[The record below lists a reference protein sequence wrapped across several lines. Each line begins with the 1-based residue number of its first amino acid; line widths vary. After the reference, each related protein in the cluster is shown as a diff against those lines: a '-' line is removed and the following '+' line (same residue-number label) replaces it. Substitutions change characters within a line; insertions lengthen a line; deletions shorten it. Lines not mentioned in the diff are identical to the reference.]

1 MTLVWKLL
9 RQHISALQLAGFF
22 LANLFGMLIVLLALQ
37 FYRDV
42 RPVFSQEDGV
52 INNDYIIVSKRISAL
67 GIGTSTFSE
76 KEIRDIESQP
86 FTESVGA
93 FTASQYKVSCSMGI
107 DGVANFGT
115 QMYFESVPDK
125 FVDTDKSQWYYEEGS
140 DFVPIILPRSYL
152 AIYNFG
158 FAQSRSLP
166 KLSEGVISMIDMTV
180 LLRGDS
186 KEQRMRGKVIGFTSR
201 LNTILVP
208 EGFLQWSNSLF
219 APTADNE
226 PTRLIVEVKNPT
238 DDRIAKYVK
247 QQGYEIDEDK
257 LQAGK
262 ATYFLKVMSGIVMAV
277 GLLISAL
284 SFFILMLSIY
294 LLVQKNTI
302 KLQNLLLIGYSPA
315 KVSLPYQILTIVM
328 NALVLLIALG
338 LLLWV
343 RSIYMNML
351 WTMFPNMEET
361 AMWPAYTLGIILFA
375 VVSVLNVLAIRRKV
389 ANCL

>member
-1 MTLVWKLL
+1 M
-9 RQHISALQLAGFF
+9 
-22 LANLFGMLIVLLALQ
+22 
-37 FYRDV
+37 
-42 RPVFSQEDGV
+42 
-52 INNDYIIVSKRISAL
+52 
-67 GIGTSTFSE
+67 
-76 KEIRDIESQP
+76 
-86 FTESVGA
+86 
-93 FTASQYKVSCSMGI
+93 
-107 DGVANFGT
+107 
-115 QMYFESVPDK
+115 
-125 FVDTDKSQWYYEEGS
+125 
-140 DFVPIILPRSYL
+140 
-152 AIYNFG
+152 
-158 FAQSRSLP
+158 
-166 KLSEGVISMIDMTV
+166 
-180 LLRGDS
+180 
-186 KEQRMRGKVIGFTSR
+186 
-201 LNTILVP
+201 
-208 EGFLQWSNSLF
+208 
-219 APTADNE
+219 
-226 PTRLIVEVKNPT
+226 
-238 DDRIAKYVK
+238 K

-338 LLLWV
+338 ILLWV

-361 AMWPAYTLGIILFA
+361 SMWPAYTLGIILFA